1 MKSQSQTTEALTTLL
16 ESLANSNI
24 KVTIT
29 IEPNNG
35 LTGSQVEEARKAGRE
50 NSIISFAENDNT
62 NTTL

>member
-1 MKSQSQTTEALTTLL
+1 MKSQSETTEVLTTLL
-16 ESLANSNI
+16 ESLANSNV